1 MNEKKTPQDYEGR
14 IYTRFKVLVAEKE
27 IKDSRKYT
35 YDDIKKAT
43 GIARST
49 LSAYAQN
56 KSSVRA
62 YKKATLAKLC
72 IFFECDLGDLI
83 VFENK

>member
-1 MNEKKTPQDYEGR
+1 MNDNTSQDYIGR
-14 IYTRFKVLVAEKE
+14 MYTRFKVLVAEKE
-27 IKDSRKYT
+27 IRDGRKYT
-35 YDDIKKAT
+35 YDDIKVAT

-56 KSSVRA
+56 KPSVKA

-72 IFFECDLGDLI
+72 IFFDCDLGDLI
-83 VFENK
+83 VFERK